1 MKSLLIN
8 QQFDEFK
15 PSFIKGEIHKNI
27 LEDET
32 NLIQLGY
39 AEETSYIDYHLKLP
53 EASAWNVFPT
63 KENPNARYKFIS
75 VEFSFSYDQTLVQRQ
90 SYSLLDWMGDMGGLA
105 DAFYILGKL
114 LIFPISSFALKSQQ
128 MSSIFRFR
136 ENLGETKEK
145 LRNNFYHD
153 YFSDEPD

>member
-1 MKSLLIN
+1 
-8 QQFDEFK
+8 
-15 PSFIKGEIHKNI
+15 
-27 LEDET
+27 
-32 NLIQLGY
+32 
-39 AEETSYIDYHLKLP
+39 
-53 EASAWNVFPT
+53 
-63 KENPNARYKFIS
+63 
-75 VEFSFSYDQTLVQRQ
+75 
-90 SYSLLDWMGDMGGLA
+90 MGGLA